1 MKIFLI
7 GMPGAGKSTLGKTLA
22 ENLMM
27 VFFDLDKEIE
37 KREGLPVQEI
47 FHEKGEAYFR
57 EAEQEILR
65 DITKQHH
72 SFIMATGGG
81 APCFHQSMDFM
92 LTEGKVLFLDISL
105 PTLFARVQNST
116 DRPLLA
122 LQSNDAVME
131 RLRKLREERLAIYQR
146 ANYTLEE
153 KDLSLAKVM
162 DLLLKTGNQQ

>member
-22 ENLMM
+22 EKLMM
-27 VFFDLDKEIE
+27 DFFDLDKEIE

-57 EAEQEILR
+57 QAEQEILR

-81 APCFHQSMDFM
+81 APCFHYSIDFM
-92 LTEGKVLFLDISL
+92 LAEGKVLFLDITLS
-105 PTLFARVQNST
+105 TLFARVQNST

-122 LQSNDAVME
+122 LQSNNAVME
-131 RLRKLREERLAIYQR
+131 RLSKLREARLAIYQR
-146 ANYTLEE
+146 AHYKLEE
-153 KDLSLAKVM
+153 KDLSPASVI
-162 DLLLKTGNQQ
+162 DLLIKKGNQQ